1 MNPWL
6 LLILLALTTF
16 ISWRLSRTEADPDW
30 AMFNLAAFTGSW
42 YGRDWADCKTP
53 VIHTWYWLISR
64 ITGPNIARVK
74 FVNHFLIGAAG
85 AAFYAL
91 TGEFIPALIYTIMV
105 NSGWMWAFH
114 GNVSQIPAALL
125 FMAMATTYPAG
136 IALLV
141 ILAVLTDPKLLPT
154 GVAFLIIQAVPAQDI
169 LTAGITTGMVCMAA
183 ITMVMIAGKKF
194 IPMQKIIGWIW
205 EGSVTIPLRM
215 SKNRGGLYPWM
226 PWWTAKAVLYI
237 GPWLALAV
245 WSKPDLVYW
254 IPAILYLAVISSGQV
269 IRQNHLLPLIPWI
282 AGAGIPPEFAIGL
295 AGLDYFSAGFYFG
308 DLWLRFYRGFGESI
322 QAAAAVGKYLKDVPG
337 KLWVNGMHTE
347 VYIYARRPIPYG
359 LAEQIEIREVAHE
372 RRKLMQQ
379 RWKKEPAEIVVETE
393 SANVKFSPKGYTMMA
408 NNGPT
413 RVWRKTI

>member
-6 LLILLALTTF
+6 LLTLLALTAF

-53 VIHTWYWLISR
+53 VIHVWYWLIAK
-64 ITGPNIARVK
+64 ITGPHVARVK
-74 FVNHFLIGAAG
+74 FANHFIIGAAG
-85 AAFYAL
+85 AAFYMI
-91 TGEFIPALIYTIMV
+91 TGEFTPALIYTIMV

-125 FMAMATTYPAG
+125 FMSMATDNPAA
-136 IALLV
+136 IAILV
-141 ILAVLTDPKLLPT
+141 ILAVLTDPKLLPAAIAIFIIQT
-154 GVAFLIIQAVPAQDI
+154 VPALTIAGTAAAIGVACLIIVGIIALKADI
-169 LTAGITTGMVCMAA
+169 S
-183 ITMVMIAGKKF
+183 AGK
-194 IPMQKIIGWIW
+194 IIWWIW

-215 SKNRGGLYPWM
+215 SKNRGGLYTWM

-237 GPWLALAV
+237 GPWLALAI

-282 AGAGIPPEFAIGL
+282 AGAGSPPEFAIGL

-308 DLWLRFYRGFGESI
+308 DLWTRFYRGFGDSI
-322 QAAAAVGKYLKDVPG
+322 KAAAAAGRFLEKIPG
-337 KLWVNGMHTE
+337 KLWVTGMHTE
-347 VYIYARRPIPYG
+347 VYIYARRPVPYG

-393 SANVKFSPKGYTMMA
+393 SANVQFVPKGYTIMA

-413 RVWRKTI
+413 RVWRKTL